1 MILAL
6 DTSTQ
11 WISLALADENS
22 VLAEHTWRTTNN
34 HTAELAPEIERTLR
48 ASGTSTASLRA
59 VAVALGPGSFTGI
72 RIGMGL
78 AKGLALAHKM
88 DLIGVPTLDI
98 IAFAQ
103 PLFDGTLWAVL
114 KVGRGRIAAAQ
125 YHLRDMRWEAADTT
139 VITTWDDL
147 LAGTDGSNIY
157 VCGEIDEAAHSI
169 ISGSIRLAP
178 AALNVR
184 RAACLA
190 EIAQGYLEE
199 GQSFDPST
207 LSPIYLK
214 ELPSARTRELYDK
227 NEEG

>member
-6 DTSTQ
+6 DTSTR

-48 ASGTSTASLRA
+48 ASGTSTAELRA

-103 PLFDGTLWAVL
+103 PLFDGTLLAVL
-114 KVGRGRIAAAQ
+114 QVGRGRIAAAQ
-125 YHLRDMRWEAADTT
+125 YHIRDTGWEAATTT

-147 LAGTDGSNIY
+147 IAGTDGNNIY
-157 VCGEIDEAAHSI
+157 VCGEIDEAARSI
-169 ISGSIRLAP
+169 ISGRVRLAP

-190 EIAQGYLEE
+190 EIAQGCLVD
-199 GQSFDPST
+199 GKFFDPST
-207 LSPIYLK
+207 LAPIYLQ
-214 ELPSARTRELYDK
+214 ETPSTPTKDLYDK
-227 NEEG
+227 K